1 MLQGDK
7 QRLAAR
13 LGDRVRKLREEVGL
27 SLKTLARA
35 TELSPSFLSRVENG
49 RTLPSLLT
57 LHSIARALRVDVE
70 SLFSSREAH
79 RFVISRQDNRNR
91 FYSIK
96 GPGQKTC
103 YEMELLAH
111 EMDNPLME
119 PALVTALLKD
129 TNELELT
136 SHGGQE
142 FCYVVEGP
150 IEIVL
155 DNRHFTLETGD
166 AAYWD
171 GTIPHG
177 AVSLSDTPAKT
188 LNIHIIPGKRVGS
201 FQVPEKGSRNF
212 HDDESERS

>member
-13 LGDRVRKLREEVGL
+13 LGDRIRNLREEVGL
-27 SLKTLARA
+27 SLKMLARA
-35 TELSPSFLSRVENG
+35 TELSSSFLSRVENG

-57 LHSIARALRVDVE
+57 LHAIARALRVDVE
-70 SLFSSREAH
+70 SLFSNREAR
-79 RFVISRQDNRNR
+79 RFVISRRDNRDR
-91 FYSIK
+91 IYAIK
-96 GPGQKTC
+96 GLGQKVC

-119 PALVTALLKD
+119 PALVTVLLKD
-129 TNELELT
+129 SDELELT
-136 SHGGQE
+136 QHGGQE

-155 DNRHFTLETGD
+155 ENRHFTLETGD

-177 AVSLSDTPAKT
+177 AVGLSDKPAKT
-188 LNIHIIPGKRVGS
+188 LNIHIIPGKRTGS
-201 FQVPEKGSRNF
+201 FQLPEKEPSRLI
-212 HDDESERS
+212 DDESE